1 MTRNS
6 QLPSCLPIASKRN
19 VKAYDL
25 PPEFFVFT
33 EIVRYMSCP
42 AQRLYQTVAR
52 AWPKISL
59 EYAVEGETI
68 PRHVEAEFDR
78 YQRCGILDYGFV
90 RLYCKACDAERLV
103 GFSCKGRSFCPSC
116 GARRR
121 DQTAERLVGDVWPV
135 ANARQ
140 WVLSF
145 PHQVRYWLSRDT
157 ALFTDVMSAVT
168 GVIANFYENYTLSC
182 EEHAKVYAPSAGAVS
197 FVQLFGS
204 SLVPVLTT

>member
-1 MTRNS
+1 MAIYERH
-6 QLPSCLPIASKRN
+6 Q
-19 VKAYDL
+19 
-25 PPEFFVFT
+25 PEKT
-33 EIVRYMSCP
+33 I
-42 AQRLYQTVAR
+42 LYQTVTR

-59 EYAVEGETI
+59 EHAVDGETI

-78 YQRCGILDYGFV
+78 YKRCGILDYGFV

-121 DQTAERLVGDVWPV
+121 DQTAERLAGDVWPV

-145 PHQVRYWLSRDT
+145 PYQVVPAAQSLCPFADRRCDRYIALYCKFLKAHQ
-157 ALFTDVMSAVT
+157 
-168 GVIANFYENYTLSC
+168 
-182 EEHAKVYAPSAGAVS
+182 
-197 FVQLFGS
+197 
-204 SLVPVLTT
+204 

>member
-1 MTRNS
+1 VAIYERH
-6 QLPSCLPIASKRN
+6 Q
-19 VKAYDL
+19 
-25 PPEFFVFT
+25 PEKM
-33 EIVRYMSCP
+33 I
-42 AQRLYQTVAR
+42 LYQTVAR

-182 EEHAKVYAPSAGAVS
+182 EERAKVYAPSAGAVS